1 MGTIPARTL
10 TAGETASVGV
20 ASYFSDPDGD
30 PLTYGASTS
39 SASVASVSVSG
50 ATLTIVGVAAGSATV
65 TVTASDP
72 GGLAVHQSAAVTVE
86 SANQGPE
93 PVGAIPSQ
101 TITVGQTVTIDAAQY
116 FNDPDGNPLTYGA
129 STSSASIASVS
140 VSGATLTIV
149 GVAAGSATV
158 TVTASDPGG
167 LAAHQSA
174 AVTVESANQGPEPVG
189 AIPNQTITAGQT
201 VTIDAAQY
209 FSDPDGN
216 PLTYAAT
223 TTSIGVAAVSMSGS
237 ILTIVGVAAGSAT
250 VTVTA
255 SDPGGLAAH
264 QSAAV
269 TVERTNQ
276 GPEAVG
282 AIPNQTI
289 AAGQTVTIDASLYFS
304 DPDGDVLTYAA
315 TTTSIGVAV
324 ASVSGKTLTIGGVAQ
339 GTETVVVTASDPG
352 GLSAMQFISVNVG
365 VRSRD
370 REALVALYEATQGD
384 FYWDI
389 DTNWLS
395 DRPVGTWYGVTTD
408 DDGRVVELSLPSNTV
423 WGPIPREI
431 VHLQSL
437 KRLDLSD
444 NRLNGALPPEIGN
457 LLDLEELNL
466 SENTFLG
473 SQTSIP
479 AALGK
484 LAKLQWLNLSGTGFN
499 DAIPRELGNLQS
511 LARLEFVDM
520 TWLSGPIPP
529 EFGQLV
535 NLRHLDVS
543 QSGRLEGA
551 LPQELISVPLELFH
565 WKRTDL
571 CAPGNQEFQAWLR
584 GIPDHQGGAS
594 CR

>member
-1 MGTIPARTL
+1 MEGNTLSRPLTIVRRIVRAGACNALRKHSGTTSAYWRRLGVFASVALATLWTTSCGGGGGGPSPVEPEAPNRPPAAVGTIPARTL

-72 GGLAVHQSAAVTVE
+72 DGLSAHQSAAVTVE

-93 PVGAIPSQ
+93 PLGAIPNQ
-101 TITVGQTVTIDAAQY
+101 TITAGQTVTIDAAQY
-116 FNDPDGNPLTYGA
+116 FNDPDGNPLTYAATTTNVPIAAVSMSG
-129 STSSASIASVS
+129 SI
-140 VSGATLTIV
+140 LTIA
-149 GVAAGSATV
+149 GIAPGSATV
-158 TVTASDPGG
+158 TVTASDPDG
-167 LAAHQSA
+167 LS
-174 AVTVESANQGPEPVG
+174 
-189 AIPNQTITAGQT
+189 
-201 VTIDAAQY
+201 
-209 FSDPDGN
+209 
-216 PLTYAAT
+216 
-223 TTSIGVAAVSMSGS
+223 
-237 ILTIVGVAAGSAT
+237 
-250 VTVTA
+250 
-255 SDPGGLAAH
+255 AH

-282 AIPNQTI
+282 AIPDQTI

-304 DPDGDVLTYAA
+304 DPDGDVLTYDA
-315 TTTSIGVAV
+315 TTSSIAVAV
-324 ASVSGKTLTIGGVAQ
+324 ASVSGSTLTIGGVGP
-339 GTETVVVTASDPG
+339 GTATMTVTASDPG
-352 GLSAMQFISVNVG
+352 GLSAMQNINVNVG

-437 KRLDLSD
+437 KRLDLSN
-444 NRLNGALPPEIGN
+444 NRLNGALPPEIGD
-457 LLDLEELNL
+457 LRDLEELNL

-473 SQTSIP
+473 SLSSIP

-535 NLRHLDVS
+535 NLRHLNVS

-565 WKRTDL
+565 WNRTDL